1 MITTPIARRCAQIA
15 SLVLIATLFA
25 GTPGPVSANGYA
37 AQPETWVGRAA
48 ESNDDV
54 NGAIAGTSCSLPDY
68 IAGPA
73 NADVQIQLG
82 VNHTLAGGTLH
93 LCAGTYTI
101 DTTIDLSGK
110 AIALSGASAA
120 TTILDGG
127 TIYADDLVDVEGV
140 RILYSDNA
148 ITVADLTL
156 RNALAVGNG
165 GAISTSNSATVSDS
179 IFANNSAT
187 TAGAIYANTTATVA
201 RSTFTSNTARDF
213 AGAIYA
219 ETVATVTDSSFTDN
233 TADLGGAITATT
245 ATVARSTF
253 TRNTAT
259 SIGGAIFT
267 YTVANVTRSTFTRN
281 TAGYVGGAI
290 YTQHVANVTR
300 STFTRNTAT
309 TGGGG
314 AIYAETVANVTRSTF
329 TRNTTTVDGGGIRAS
344 TGTISNSRF
353 TSNTAGE
360 HGGAVL
366 FAVATAGDLQELRG
380 NTLTRNRAPAGGA
393 ITLTSCGPVYS
404 RKQVRR
410 LESANDFAEN
420 RATEQRSTSNIQR
433 LEDVCA

>member
-15 SLVLIATLFA
+15 SLVLLATLFA
-25 GTPGPVSANGYA
+25 GTPRPGSANGYD

-82 VNHTLAGGTLH
+82 VDHTIAGGTLH
-93 LCAGTYTI
+93 LCSGTYTI

-165 GAISTSNSATVSDS
+165 GAISTSTSATVSDS

-187 TAGAIYANTTATVA
+187 TAGAIYANTTATVTD
-201 RSTFTSNTARDF
+201 STFTSNTARDF

-219 ETVATVTDSSFTDN
+219 ETVATVT
-233 TADLGGAITATT
+233 
-245 ATVARSTF
+245 
-253 TRNTAT
+253 
-259 SIGGAIFT
+259 
-267 YTVANVTRSTFTRN
+267 
-281 TAGYVGGAI
+281 
-290 YTQHVANVTR
+290 
-300 STFTRNTAT
+300 
-309 TGGGG
+309 
-314 AIYAETVANVTRSTF
+314 RSTF

-344 TGTISNSRF
+344 TGAISNSRF

-366 FAVATAGDLQELRG
+366 FAVATAGDLQQLRG

-410 LESANDFAEN
+410 LESANDFSEN

-433 LEDVCA
+433 LKDVCE

>member
-15 SLVLIATLFA
+15 SLVLLATLFA

-37 AQPETWVGRAA
+37 AQAATWVGRAA

-82 VNHTLAGGTLH
+82 VDHTIAGGTLH
-93 LCAGTYTI
+93 LCSGTYTI

-165 GAISTSNSATVSDS
+165 GAISTSTTATVSDS

-187 TAGAIYANTTATVA
+187 TAGAIYANTTATVTG
-201 RSTFTSNTARDF
+201 STFSSNTARDF

-219 ETVATVTDSSFTDN
+219 ETVATVADSTFTNN
-233 TADLGGAITATT
+233 TAGVFGGAISAATTTVSNSTFARNTAQYGGAIFAYTAATVTRSTFTRNTATNVGGAIYT
-245 ATVARSTF
+245 QHAATVARSTF

-259 SIGGAIFT
+259 T
-267 YTVANVTRSTFTRN
+267 
-281 TAGYVGGAI
+281 
-290 YTQHVANVTR
+290 
-300 STFTRNTAT
+300 
-309 TGGGG
+309 GGG

-344 TGTISNSRF
+344 TGIISNSRF

-366 FAVATAGDLQELRG
+366 FAVATAGDLQQLRG

-410 LESANDFAEN
+410 LESANDFSEN

-433 LEDVCA
+433 LKDVCE

>member
-1 MITTPIARRCAQIA
+1 MTTTSIARRCAQIT
-15 SLVLIATLFA
+15 SLAVLATLFA

-37 AQPETWVGRAA
+37 AQAATWVARAA

-68 IAGPA
+68 LAGPA

-82 VNHTLAGGTLH
+82 VDHTLAGGTLH
-93 LCAGTYTI
+93 LCPGVYTI

-110 AIALSGASAA
+110 TIALSGASAA

-127 TIYADDLVDVEGV
+127 TTYAGDSVDVEGV

-148 ITVADLTL
+148 ITVTDLTL

-165 GAISTSNSATVSDS
+165 GAISTSTSATVSDS

-187 TAGAIYANTTATVA
+187 TAGAIYANTTVTVTG
-201 RSTFTSNTARDF
+201 STFSSNTARDF
-213 AGAIYA
+213 AGAISA
-219 ETVATVTDSSFTDN
+219 ATATVADSTFTNN
-233 TADLGGAITATT
+233 TAGVFGGAISAATATVSNST
-245 ATVARSTF
+245 FARNTAQYGGAICTFTAATVARSTF
-253 TRNTAT
+253 TRNT
-259 SIGGAIFT
+259 
-267 YTVANVTRSTFTRN
+267 STN
-281 TAGYVGGAI
+281 VGGAI
-290 YTQHVANVTR
+290 YTQHAATVAR
-300 STFTRNTAT
+300 STFTRNNAT
-309 TGGGG
+309 TGGG

-366 FAVATAGDLQELRG
+366 FAVATAGDLQQLRG

-420 RATEQRSTSNIQR
+420 RATEQRSTSDIQR
-433 LEDVCA
+433 LEDVCE

>member
-15 SLVLIATLFA
+15 SLVLLATLFA

-82 VNHTLAGGTLH
+82 VDHTIAGGTLH
-93 LCAGTYTI
+93 LCSGTYTI

-165 GAISTSNSATVSDS
+165 GAISTSTTATVSDS

-187 TAGAIYANTTATVA
+187 TAGAIYANTTATVTG
-201 RSTFTSNTARDF
+201 STFSSNTARDF

-219 ETVATVTDSSFTDN
+219 ETVATVTRSTFTDN
-233 TADLGGAITATT
+233 TAYLGGAITATT

-253 TRNTAT
+253 TDNTANL
-259 SIGGAIFT
+259 GGAIFT
-267 YTVANVTRSTFTRN
+267 FTAATVTRSTFIRN
-281 TAGYVGGAI
+281 TATNVGGAI
-290 YTQHVANVTR
+290 YANATATVAR
-300 STFTRNTAT
+300 STFIRNTAT
-309 TGGGG
+309 TGGG

-329 TRNTTTVDGGGIRAS
+329 TRNTTTVDGGGIYAN
-344 TGTISNSRF
+344 TGAISNSRF

-366 FAVATAGDLQELRG
+366 FAVATAGDLQQLRG

-410 LESANDFAEN
+410 LESANDFSEN

-433 LEDVCA
+433 LKDVCE

>member
-15 SLVLIATLFA
+15 SLVLLATLFA

-82 VNHTLAGGTLH
+82 VDHTIAGGTLH
-93 LCAGTYTI
+93 LCPGVYTI

-127 TIYADDLVDVEGV
+127 TTYAGDSVDVEGV

-165 GAISTSNSATVSDS
+165 GAISTSTTATVSDS

-187 TAGAIYANTTATVA
+187 TAGAIYANTTATVTG
-201 RSTFTSNTARDF
+201 STFSSNTARDF

-219 ETVATVTDSSFTDN
+219 ETVATVADSTFTNN
-233 TADLGGAITATT
+233 TAGVFGGAISAATT
-245 ATVARSTF
+245 TVSNSTFARNTAQYGGAIFAYTAATVARSTF

-259 SIGGAIFT
+259 NVGGAIYT
-267 YTVANVTRSTFTRN
+267 PHAATVARSTFTRN
-281 TAGYVGGAI
+281 NAT
-290 YTQHVANVTR
+290 TR
-300 STFTRNTAT
+300 SRPTPPPTFTLLACS
-309 TGGGG
+309 
-314 AIYAETVANVTRSTF
+314 ASSTS
-329 TRNTTTVDGGGIRAS
+329 GW
-344 TGTISNSRF
+344 
-353 TSNTAGE
+353 
-360 HGGAVL
+360 
-366 FAVATAGDLQELRG
+366 
-380 NTLTRNRAPAGGA
+380 NRAA
-393 ITLTSCGPVYS
+393 
-404 RKQVRR
+404 
-410 LESANDFAEN
+410 
-420 RATEQRSTSNIQR
+420 RS
-433 LEDVCA
+433 LF

>member
-15 SLVLIATLFA
+15 SLVLLATLFA
-25 GTPGPVSANGYA
+25 GTPGPVSANGYD

-82 VNHTLAGGTLH
+82 VDHTIAGGTLH
-93 LCAGTYTI
+93 LCSGTYTI

-165 GAISTSNSATVSDS
+165 GAISTSTSATVSDS

-187 TAGAIYANTTATVA
+187 TAGAIYANTTATVTD
-201 RSTFTSNTARDF
+201 STFTSNTARDF

-219 ETVATVTDSSFTDN
+219 ETVATVTRSTFTDN

-259 SIGGAIFT
+259 T
-267 YTVANVTRSTFTRN
+267 
-281 TAGYVGGAI
+281 
-290 YTQHVANVTR
+290 
-300 STFTRNTAT
+300 
-309 TGGGG
+309 GGG

-344 TGTISNSRF
+344 TGAISNSRF

-366 FAVATAGDLQELRG
+366 FAVATAGDLQQLRG

-410 LESANDFAEN
+410 LESANDFLEN

-433 LEDVCA
+433 LKDVCE

>member
-1 MITTPIARRCAQIA
+1 MITTPIARCCAQIA
-15 SLVLIATLFA
+15 SLVLLATLFA

-37 AQPETWVGRAA
+37 AQAATWVARAD

-82 VNHTLAGGTLH
+82 VDHTIAGGTLH
-93 LCAGTYTI
+93 LCSGTYTI

-165 GAISTSNSATVSDS
+165 GAISTSTSATVSDS

-187 TAGAIYANTTATVA
+187 TAGAIYANTTATVTD
-201 RSTFTSNTARDF
+201 STFTSNTARDF

-219 ETVATVTDSSFTDN
+219 ETVATVTRSTFTDN

-253 TRNTAT
+253 TDNTADL
-259 SIGGAIFT
+259 GGAIFT
-267 YTVANVTRSTFTRN
+267 FTAATVTRSTFIRN
-281 TAGYVGGAI
+281 TATNVGGAI
-290 YTQHVANVTR
+290 TATTATVAR
-300 STFTRNTAT
+300 STFIRNTAT
-309 TGGGG
+309 TGGG

-329 TRNTTTVDGGGIRAS
+329 TRNTTTVDGGGIYAN
-344 TGTISNSRF
+344 TGAISNSRF

-360 HGGAVL
+360 HGGAIW
-366 FAVATAGDLQELRG
+366 FVAPNSNDLQQLRS
-380 NTLTRNRAPAGGA
+380 NNFTRNTAAAGGA
-393 ITLTSCGPVYS
+393 IALGPCVTPTRS
-404 RKQVRR
+404 QVRR
-410 LESANDFAEN
+410 IEQSNSFSGN
-420 RATEQRSTSNIQR
+420 RATELELTKNIER
-433 LEDVCA
+433 WTGDCR

>member
-15 SLVLIATLFA
+15 SLVLLATLFA
-25 GTPGPVSANGYA
+25 GTPGPVSANGYD

-82 VNHTLAGGTLH
+82 VDHTIAGGTLH
-93 LCAGTYTI
+93 LCSGTYTI

-165 GAISTSNSATVSDS
+165 GAISTSTSATVSDS

-187 TAGAIYANTTATVA
+187 TAGAIYANTTATVTD
-201 RSTFTSNTARDF
+201 STFTSNTARDF

-219 ETVATVTDSSFTDN
+219 ETVATVTRSTFTDN
-233 TADLGGAITATT
+233 TANLGGAIFTFTA

-253 TRNTAT
+253 IRNTAT
-259 SIGGAIFT
+259 NVGGAI
-267 YTVANVTRSTFTRN
+267 YANAAATVTRSTF
-281 TAGYVGGAI
+281 I
-290 YTQHVANVTR
+290 
-300 STFTRNTAT
+300 RNTAT
-309 TGGGG
+309 TGGG

-329 TRNTTTVDGGGIRAS
+329 TRNTTTVDGGGIYAN
-344 TGTISNSRF
+344 TGAISNSRF

-366 FAVATAGDLQELRG
+366 FAVATAGDLQQLRG

-410 LESANDFAEN
+410 LESANDFLEN

-433 LEDVCA
+433 LKDVCE

>member
-1 MITTPIARRCAQIA
+1 MITTPIARRCAQIT
-15 SLVLIATLFA
+15 SLAVLATLFA

-37 AQPETWVGRAA
+37 AQAATWVARAV

-68 IAGPA
+68 LAGPA

-82 VNHTLAGGTLH
+82 VDHTLAGGTLH
-93 LCAGTYTI
+93 LCPGVYTI

-127 TIYADDLVDVEGV
+127 TTYAGDSVDVEGV

-165 GAISTSNSATVSDS
+165 GAISTSTTATVSDS

-187 TAGAIYANTTATVA
+187 TAGAIYANTAAVTGSTFTSNAARDFAGAIFAETVAAVTRSTFTDNTGQFGGAIRAPTATVA
-201 RSTFTSNTARDF
+201 RSTFT
-213 AGAIYA
+213 
-219 ETVATVTDSSFTDN
+219 DN
-233 TADLGGAITATT
+233 TAQYGGAISTYTA

-259 SIGGAIFT
+259 
-267 YTVANVTRSTFTRN
+267 N
-281 TAGYVGGAI
+281 VGGAI
-290 YTQHVANVTR
+290 YTQHAATVARSTFTRNSATSGGAISAEAVTGGTFTR
-300 STFTRNTAT
+300 NTFTRNTAT
-309 TGGGG
+309 
-314 AIYAETVANVTRSTF
+314 
-329 TRNTTTVDGGGIRAS
+329 VDGGGIYSS

-353 TSNTAGE
+353 TRNTAGE
-360 HGGAVL
+360 HGGAAFL
-366 FAVATAGDLQELRG
+366 EAATAGDLRELRG

-420 RATEQRSTSNIQR
+420 RATEQRSTSDIQR
-433 LEDVCA
+433 LEDVCE

>member
-15 SLVLIATLFA
+15 SLVLLATLFA

-82 VNHTLAGGTLH
+82 VDHTIAGGTLH
-93 LCAGTYTI
+93 LCSGTYTI

-165 GAISTSNSATVSDS
+165 GAISTSTTATVSDS

-187 TAGAIYANTTATVA
+187 TAGAIYANTTATVTG
-201 RSTFTSNTARDF
+201 STFSSNTARDF

-219 ETVATVTDSSFTDN
+219 ETVATVTRSTFTDN
-233 TADLGGAITATT
+233 TAYLGGAITATT

-253 TRNTAT
+253 TDNTANL
-259 SIGGAIFT
+259 GGAIFT
-267 YTVANVTRSTFTRN
+267 FTAATVTRSTFIRN
-281 TAGYVGGAI
+281 TATNVGGAI
-290 YTQHVANVTR
+290 YANATATVAR
-300 STFTRNTAT
+300 STFIRNTAT
-309 TGGGG
+309 TGGG

-329 TRNTTTVDGGGIRAS
+329 TRNTTTVDGGGIYAN
-344 TGTISNSRF
+344 TGAISNSRF

-366 FAVATAGDLQELRG
+366 FAVATAGDLQQLRG

-410 LESANDFAEN
+410 LESTNDFSEN

-433 LEDVCA
+433 LKDVCE

>member
-15 SLVLIATLFA
+15 SLVLLATLFA

-37 AQPETWVGRAA
+37 AQAATWVARAD

-82 VNHTLAGGTLH
+82 VDHTIAGGTLH
-93 LCAGTYTI
+93 LCSGTYTI

-165 GAISTSNSATVSDS
+165 GAISTSTTATVSDS

-187 TAGAIYANTTATVA
+187 TAGAIYANTTATVTG
-201 RSTFTSNTARDF
+201 STFSSNTARDF

-219 ETVATVTDSSFTDN
+219 ETVATVADSTFTNN
-233 TADLGGAITATT
+233 TAGVFGGAISAATT
-245 ATVARSTF
+245 TVSNSTF
-253 TRNTAT
+253 ARNTAQY
-259 SIGGAIFT
+259 GGAI
-267 YTVANVTRSTFTRN
+267 YAETVANVTRSTFTRN
-281 TAGYVGGAI
+281 TATNVGGAI
-290 YTQHVANVTR
+290 YTPHAATVAR
-300 STFTRNTAT
+300 STFTRNNAT
-309 TGGGG
+309 TGGG

-329 TRNTTTVDGGGIRAS
+329 SRNTTTVDGGGIRAS

-366 FAVATAGDLQELRG
+366 FAVATAGDLQQLRG

-410 LESANDFAEN
+410 LESANDFSEN

-433 LEDVCA
+433 LKDACE

>member
-15 SLVLIATLFA
+15 SLVLLATLFA
-25 GTPGPVSANGYA
+25 GTPGPVSANGYD

-82 VNHTLAGGTLH
+82 VDHTIAGGTLH
-93 LCAGTYTI
+93 LCSGTYTI

-165 GAISTSNSATVSDS
+165 GAISTSTSATVSDS

-187 TAGAIYANTTATVA
+187 TAGAIYANTTATVTD
-201 RSTFTSNTARDF
+201 STFTSNTARDF

-219 ETVATVTDSSFTDN
+219 ETVATVTRSTFTDN

-253 TRNTAT
+253 TRNTANL
-259 SIGGAIFT
+259 GGAIFIF
-267 YTVANVTRSTFTRN
+267 TVATVARSTFTRN
-281 TAGYVGGAI
+281 TAMNVGGAI
-290 YTQHVANVTR
+290 YTQHAATVAR

-309 TGGGG
+309 TGGG

-344 TGTISNSRF
+344 TGAISNSRF

-366 FAVATAGDLQELRG
+366 FAVATAGDLQQLRG

-410 LESANDFAEN
+410 LESANDFLEN

-433 LEDVCA
+433 LKDVCE

>member
-15 SLVLIATLFA
+15 SLVLLATLFA

-82 VNHTLAGGTLH
+82 VDHTIAGGTLH
-93 LCAGTYTI
+93 LCPGVYTI

-127 TIYADDLVDVEGV
+127 TTYAGDSVDVEGV

-156 RNALAVGNG
+156 QNALAVGNG
-165 GAISTSNSATVSDS
+165 GAISTSTSATVSDS

-187 TAGAIYANTTATVA
+187 TAGAIYANATATVTG
-201 RSTFTSNTARDF
+201 STFSSNTARDF

-219 ETVATVTDSSFTDN
+219 ETVATVTDSTFIDN
-233 TADLGGAITATT
+233 TADLGGAITAATT
-245 ATVARSTF
+245 TVSNSTFARNTAQYGGAIFAYTAATVARSTF

-259 SIGGAIFT
+259 
-267 YTVANVTRSTFTRN
+267 N
-281 TAGYVGGAI
+281 VGGAI
-290 YTQHVANVTR
+290 YTQHAATVAR
-300 STFTRNTAT
+300 STFTRNNAT
-309 TGGGG
+309 TGGG

-329 TRNTTTVDGGGIRAS
+329 TRNTTTVDGGGIYAN
-344 TGTISNSRF
+344 TGAISNSRF

-366 FAVATAGDLQELRG
+366 FAVATAGDLQQLRG

-410 LESANDFAEN
+410 LESANDFSEN
-420 RATEQRSTSNIQR
+420 RATEQRSTSDIQR
-433 LEDVCA
+433 LEDVCE

>member
-93 LCAGTYTI
+93 LCPGTYTI

-187 TAGAIYANTTATVA
+187 TAGAIYANITATVA
-201 RSTFTSNTARDF
+201 RSTFTGNTARDF

-245 ATVARSTF
+245 ATVA
-253 TRNTAT
+253 
-259 SIGGAIFT
+259 
-267 YTVANVTRSTFTRN
+267 RSTFTRN

-344 TGTISNSRF
+344 TGIISNSRF

-393 ITLTSCGPVYS
+393 ITLTSCGSVYS

-433 LEDVCA
+433 LEDVCE

>member
-1 MITTPIARRCAQIA
+1 MITTPIARCCAQIA
-15 SLVLIATLFA
+15 SLVLLATLFA

-82 VNHTLAGGTLH
+82 VDHTIAGGTLH
-93 LCAGTYTI
+93 LCSGTYTI

-156 RNALAVGNG
+156 QNALAVGNG
-165 GAISTSNSATVSDS
+165 GAISTSTTATVSDS

-187 TAGAIYANTTATVA
+187 TAGAIYANTTATVTD
-201 RSTFTSNTARDF
+201 STFTSNTARDF

-219 ETVATVTDSSFTDN
+219 ETVATVTRSTFTDN

-245 ATVARSTF
+245 ATVTRSTFTRNTATNVGGAIFIFTVATVARSTF

-259 SIGGAIFT
+259 
-267 YTVANVTRSTFTRN
+267 N
-281 TAGYVGGAI
+281 VGGAI
-290 YTQHVANVTR
+290 YTQHAATVAR

-309 TGGGG
+309 TGGG

-344 TGTISNSRF
+344 TGIISNSRF

-366 FAVATAGDLQELRG
+366 FAVATAGDLQQLRG

-410 LESANDFAEN
+410 LESANDFLEN

-433 LEDVCA
+433 LKDVCE

>member
-1 MITTPIARRCAQIA
+1 MITTPIARRCAQIT
-15 SLVLIATLFA
+15 SLAVLATLFA

-37 AQPETWVGRAA
+37 AQAATWVARAV

-68 IAGPA
+68 LAGPA

-82 VNHTLAGGTLH
+82 VDHTLAGGTLH
-93 LCAGTYTI
+93 LCPGVYTI

-127 TIYADDLVDVEGV
+127 TTYADDSVDVEGV

-165 GAISTSNSATVSDS
+165 GAISTSTTATVSDS

-187 TAGAIYANTTATVA
+187 TAGAIYANTAAVTGSTFTSNAARDFAGAIFAETVAAVTRSTFTDNTGQFGGAIRAPTATVA
-201 RSTFTSNTARDF
+201 RSTFT
-213 AGAIYA
+213 
-219 ETVATVTDSSFTDN
+219 DN
-233 TADLGGAITATT
+233 TAQYGGAISTYTA

-259 SIGGAIFT
+259 
-267 YTVANVTRSTFTRN
+267 N
-281 TAGYVGGAI
+281 VGGAI
-290 YTQHVANVTR
+290 YTQHAATVARSTFTRNSATSGGAISAEAVTGGTFTR
-300 STFTRNTAT
+300 NTFTRNTAT
-309 TGGGG
+309 
-314 AIYAETVANVTRSTF
+314 
-329 TRNTTTVDGGGIRAS
+329 VDGGGIYSS

-353 TSNTAGE
+353 TRNTAGE
-360 HGGAVL
+360 HGGAAFL
-366 FAVATAGDLQELRG
+366 EAATAGDLRELRG
-380 NTLTRNRAPAGGA
+380 NTLTRNHAATGGA

-420 RATEQRSTSNIQR
+420 RATEQRSTSDIQR
-433 LEDVCA
+433 LEDVCE